1 MPPRKHIV
9 KSGNAGNSSKGK
21 EKASEPVADPNK
33 PPPLFPPGSKFPAS
47 LLSERCQKEGWEK
60 PQIDTV
66 SASPK
71 IPYHRLHFQ
80 EFQPRKNDGY
90 SFVVTLRR
98 VNKKSDSGMDSV
110 RLEPHPPYIC
120 STALEARHWGATYAL
135 YRFCNGIRLQLVLPK
150 GPRDYWNQLASEHA
164 QAPEHQSWM
173 YEADPFAARKMVV
186 ERQAKVAIK
195 NEQKVTGLQ
204 QGTGSFSAESKE
216 FAKCPEVRMATS
228 LRDVVESCIKKGLTM
243 YPEVGDASAGL
254 TDSVMSV
261 AASQL
266 KTLGFTGQ
274 QAKKATDFLSA
285 PSTLASRLL
294 AGLPPL
300 EACIEYLVLDL
311 PECDLPPR
319 FLPADH
325 SSDPFITSAHTGTD
339 DLRQR
344 WIKEKAMKEAGWPK
358 HIVDEI
364 ASDKRFCQSFEVL
377 VAALGQRL
385 IGNNVEDLIVES
397 KATEA
402 YTLNEEEYSAL
413 GAHFEDPGHLVM
425 PLFSAPI
432 LLHVLVSPDR
442 FPSRGFAPI
451 YITSKSVPGYVRL
464 HLLARLLDEL
474 SDPAL
479 ASSDEDL
486 CMIAMRVLEDAWA
499 VIEDNGPPDVSEV
512 MKHMLPATTQPSFQ
526 TEKIIEKDVPTSA
539 PSRRRRPGQ
548 ARVDKRTDEEVK
560 QEFEVLCR
568 TSKYGEILEA
578 RKKLPAFAAKEDFL
592 RKLQSSRVVV
602 VVGETGS
609 GKTTQLPQFIL
620 DSLIF
625 SGSGSKAS
633 IIVTQPRRIS
643 AISVS
648 QRVHYERTQDGS
660 VGYAIRGESKYE
672 PGKTKLLFCTTG
684 VVLRRLSAGDTLK
697 DVTHVVVDEVHERS
711 VDCDFLLLELKELL
725 NSHPTLKVV
734 LMSATINYSIFSKY
748 FNDAPLL
755 KIPGFTH
762 PVTDIYLENIVPL
775 IGYRPQ
781 IGKQFK
787 KGGDKEEEEF
797 SEQPNLQE
805 NDIRAIQAV
814 SRNDHIDYQLIAGLI
829 NHIIKHEAK
838 SAILV
843 FLPGTQEIR
852 HCIEA
857 IRASVPSGSA
867 DVFPLHANLSSDEQ
881 LRVFAPSKKWKI
893 IAATNVAETSIT
905 IDDVVHVIDSG
916 KVKENAYN
924 PELGFSTLKETW
936 VTKAAARQ
944 RRGRAGR
951 TQPGKCF
958 KLFTKKRESDM
969 KEFPTPEML
978 RISLENVLLTVKV
991 MREGEDVERYLNQ
1004 AIDPPSTAA
1013 IKNAI
1018 DTLEDLGAIDSE
1030 GTLSSLGKH
1039 LSMLSVDLR
1048 LAKMLILGTIF
1059 RCLDPILSIVA
1070 MLSSKSLFLSPAE
1083 QREEANR
1090 ARAKFVTGS
1099 SDLLTDVTAYN
1110 EVVGLRKAGK
1120 PQSQIK
1126 RYCEENFLSPTTVRD
1141 ITTVRH
1147 ELIAT
1152 LADIGFVPL
1161 QVSPDDPSL
1170 NTNSNKTNVLKAIVA
1185 GGLWPRVARVYL
1197 PTSAIKFDKVQAGS
1211 VQRDNSA
1218 KEFRFYDLKGERAF
1232 LHPSSIL
1239 FTVAAWKSPIV
1250 AFFQQHK
1257 TTKSFLRSVTEVPV
1271 YGALLFGGPVSINH
1285 IAGGVTI
1292 QSTVGHIKLKAWP
1305 RIGVLVNQLRQLL
1318 DVQLRRCMED
1328 GATLD
1333 FDRDNPVALAIISLL
1348 ENDGSTEF

>member
-21 EKASEPVADPNK
+21 EKTPDPVADPNK

-47 LLSERCQKEGWEK
+47 LLSERCA
-60 PQIDTV
+60 IDARKKDGKSLKLT
-66 SASPK
+66 
-71 IPYHRLHFQ
+71 L
-80 EFQPRKNDGY
+80 KNDGY

-98 VNKKSDSGMDSV
+98 LNKKSDSGMDSV

-120 STALEARHWGATYAL
+120 PTALEARHWGATYAL

-164 QAPEHQSWM
+164 QAPDHQSWM
-173 YEADPFAARKMVV
+173 YEADPFAARKTVV
-186 ERQAKVAIK
+186 ERQAKAAIK
-195 NEQKVTGLQ
+195 NEQKATGLQ
-204 QGTGSFSAESKE
+204 QGTGSPSVQSKE

-228 LRDVVESCIKKGLTM
+228 LRDVVESCIKTGLSM

-266 KTLGFTGQ
+266 KTLGFTSQ

-344 WIKEKAMKEAGWPK
+344 WIKEKAVKDAGWPK

-364 ASDKRFCQSFEVL
+364 AGDKRFCESFEIL

-385 IGNNVEDLIVES
+385 IGNKLEDLVVEG
-397 KATEA
+397 KATVV

-464 HLLARLLDEL
+464 HLLACLLDEL
-474 SDPAL
+474 RDPAL
-479 ASSDEDL
+479 SGGDEDL

-499 VIEDNGPPDVSEV
+499 AIEDNGPPDVSEV
-512 MKHMLPATTQPSFQ
+512 MRHMLPATAQPSQ
-526 TEKIIEKDVPTSA
+526 TDEIVEKDASKSA

-548 ARVDKRTDEEVK
+548 ARVDKRTDEKVK
-560 QEFEVLCR
+560 QEFEALCR
-568 TSKYGEILEA
+568 TSKYEEILEA

-592 RKLQSSRVVV
+592 DKLQGSRVVV
-602 VVGETGS
+602 VVGETGEPSFNSHRTPPDSATGS

-620 DSLIF
+620 DSLIL

-648 QRVHYERTQDGS
+648 ERVHYERTKDGS
-660 VGYAIRGESKYE
+660 VGYAIRGESK
-672 PGKTKLLFCTTG
+672 
-684 VVLRRLSAGDTLK
+684 LSSGDTLK

-725 NSHPTLKVV
+725 KSHPTLKVV

-762 PVTDIYLENIVPL
+762 PVTDIYLEDIIPM
-775 IGYRPQ
+775 IGYRPH
-781 IGKQFK
+781 IGKQIK
-787 KGGDKEEEEF
+787 RGGNKEEEEF
-797 SEQPNLQE
+797 GERTNLQE
-805 NDIRAIQAV
+805 DDIRAIQAV
-814 SRNDHIDYQLIAGLI
+814 SRNDRVDYQLIAGLI

-852 HCIEA
+852 QCIEA
-857 IRASVPSGSA
+857 IRASVPSGST

-881 LRVFAPSKKWKI
+881 LRVFAPTKKWKI

-916 KVKENAYN
+916 KVKENAYS

-936 VTKAAARQ
+936 VAKAAARQ

-958 KLFTKKRESDM
+958 KLFTKKMESEM
-969 KEFPTPEML
+969 KEFSTPEML

-1004 AIDPPSTAA
+1004 AIDPPSTVA
-1013 IKNAI
+1013 IKNAM

-1070 MLSSKSLFLSPAE
+1070 MLSSKPLFLSPAE

-1090 ARAKFVTGS
+1090 AREKFVTGS

-1126 RYCEENFLSPTTVRD
+1126 RYCDEARPLSNLRD

-1170 NTNSNKTNVLKAIVA
+1170 NTNSNKTNVLKAVVA

-1257 TTKSFLRSVTEVPV
+1257 TSKSFLRSVTEVVPV

-1305 RIGVLVNQLRQLL
+1305 RIGVLVNQLRYGTSAELDVYLHSPHSQLL
-1318 DVQLRRCMED
+1318 DVQLQRCMED
-1328 GATLD
+1328 GATLN

-1348 ENDGSTEF
+1348 ENDGSTEL